1 MDEIKAAELCT
12 IGSGGKSLR
21 QFVSLLRQWNVREL
35 IDVRLHNT
43 SQLAGFS
50 KRDDLEFICEAFGI
64 AYRHVPEFAPTED
77 MLATYRKAPDWPAYE
92 EAFRALLASREA
104 AGLLRPVVSGK
115 GVTCLLCAEP
125 RPERCHRRLVGE
137 YLQRKNPHLRLAHI

>member
-1 MDEIKAAELCT
+1 MNEITAAELCT
-12 IGSGGKSLR
+12 IGSGGKNLR

-50 KRDDLEFICEAFGI
+50 KRDDLEFICETFGI
-64 AYRHVPEFAPTED
+64 TYRHLPEFAPTED
-77 MLATYRKAPDWPAYE
+77 MLASYRKAQDWPAYE

-104 AGLLRPVVSGK
+104 GGLLRPVVSGE

-125 RPERCHRRLVGE
+125 RAERCHRRLVGE

>member
-1 MDEIKAAELCT
+1 MNEITAAELCT
-12 IGSGGKSLR
+12 IGSGGKNLR

-50 KRDDLEFICEAFGI
+50 KKDDLGFICETFGI

-77 MLATYRKAPDWPAYE
+77 MLASYRKAPNH
-92 EAFRALLASREA
+92 
-104 AGLLRPVVSGK
+104 AGGEGGAIAVAERSPLPDLPRPVEGA
-115 GVTCLLCAEP
+115 LCP
-125 RPERCHRRLVGE
+125 LGGGS
-137 YLQRKNPHLRLAHI
+137 L